1 MRLVVD
7 AQPIFGRRAGIG
19 AYVYEVLKR
28 LPNLLKNDEIYLTLF
43 RFLKREVIPKELLKD
58 NVTIRLQTWFPRK
71 VLDASLKLGIPI
83 PFSTFSTG
91 GDAYLF
97 PNFVSYP
104 IGGKP
109 SALIVYD
116 LSYLRYP
123 EKAEAKNQRFLSR
136 FVPISMR
143 RARTVITI
151 SEFSRGE
158 ISEVYGIPPEQI
170 QIAPPGVDTLVFHPF
185 TDGEKLRNLLKKYGL
200 PSEYLLFVGTLEPRK
215 GIEALI
221 TAYEQWGDKEKPPL
235 VLIGKQGWG
244 TLPHLARALRGE
256 IKGIFYPGYSE
267 QEDLP
272 ILLSNAQLFIYPSLY
287 EGFGMPVLEAMACG
301 TPVVCGNCPS
311 FYEIGGDLLTY
322 CDPRDPETIR
332 ETLIHTLASPPSNET
347 RQKAVQR
354 TKSFTWENTAH
365 KIAEVVK
372 EISKK

>member
-1 MRLVVD
+1 MKLVVD

-28 LPNLLKNDEIYLTLF
+28 LPNLLENDEICLTLF

-71 VLDASLKLGIPI
+71 ALDASLKLGVPI
-83 PFSTFSTG
+83 PFSRFSTG

-104 IGGKP
+104 IGEKP

-136 FVPISMR
+136 FVPISLR

-151 SEFSRGE
+151 SEFSRDE

-185 TDGEKLRNLLKKYGL
+185 TDEKKLQSLLKKYRL

-215 GIEALI
+215 GIEALV
-221 TAYEQWGDKEKPPL
+221 TAYERWEDKGKPPL
-235 VLIGKQGWG
+235 VLIGKRGWG
-244 TLPHLARALRGE
+244 NLPALKRALSGKIRGVTC
-256 IKGIFYPGYSE
+256 PGYVDR
-267 QEDLP
+267 EDLP
-272 ILLSNAQLFIYPSLY
+272 VLLSHARLFVYPSRY

-322 CDPRDPETIR
+322 CDPRDPEAIR

-354 TKSFTWENTAH
+354 TKSFTWKNTAH